1 MLVQTLLGVS
11 EEYLF
16 YVHPPH
22 VDVSNI
28 ESPVF
33 GKAMNY
39 VVDIFKVFF
48 LDPPYQ

>member
-16 YVHPPH
+16 YVHPAH
-22 VDVSNI
+22 MDVSNI

-33 GKAMNY
+33 GKAMTY
-39 VVDIFKVFF
+39 VVDIFKVFL
-48 LDPPYQ
+48 LDPP